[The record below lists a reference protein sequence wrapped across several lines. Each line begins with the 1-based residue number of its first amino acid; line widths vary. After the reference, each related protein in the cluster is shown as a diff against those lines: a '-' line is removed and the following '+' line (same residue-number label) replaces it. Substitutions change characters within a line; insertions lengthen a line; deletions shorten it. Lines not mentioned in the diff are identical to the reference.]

1 MGKNRQNIFINAKKC
16 LYLHVLTNQVESTN
30 ALFMNKTNFMK
41 STVMPFVMMC
51 SAMLL
56 TPPMLGMQDAYASVQ
71 QQGSISGTVVD
82 SQGEPIIGASV
93 VILGGKTVQ
102 GTVTDF
108 DGNFTLNVAPGTQL
122 KISYVGYKELTVK
135 AAKGMKI
142 TLEEESTMLQGVEVV
157 AYGVQKKVTV
167 TGALSSV
174 KAEDLVRTPVSSV
187 NNVLAGQLSGVTTVQ
202 YSGEPGSDA
211 ASIFVRGKATWV
223 DANPLIQVDGVERE
237 MWDIDPNEIE
247 SITVLKDASATAV
260 FGVRGANG
268 VILITTKRGA
278 EGKAKISASVSF
290 SAMTPTKMVE
300 LANSYEYANFYNQ
313 MRANDGQSATFSPYV
328 IQKFKDGS
336 DPIRFPS
343 MDWADYIMKDVTLQ
357 QQHNV
362 NISGGNKKVKYFISA
377 GMFTQDGLFKQFGT
391 DYDFGYQYQRFNYR
405 ANIDMNVTKTTLLS
419 VNVSG
424 KVDDKDSPRTGQ
436 GSGGMIKA
444 IYQATPFVSPGIVN
458 GRYIVNSDKTTD
470 NLNFDQNPDNMLP
483 FVGSSP
489 MTYYAYQPGAFQDNS
504 NKLSFDLILDQKL
517 DFITKGLSAKLKGS
531 YNSSFSSRRT
541 ITAEIANYTPILQAD
556 GENILYRKNGD
567 TTPPTYSTAVSGHGR
582 NWYVEGSVNY
592 NRVFGEHTISALAL
606 YNQSK
611 EYYISGAY
619 SDIPRTYVGLV
630 GRITYD
636 WNNRYI
642 AEFNIGYNG
651 SENFAPGKRFGV
663 FPAGSV
669 GWVLSEEPFFKPL
682 KKVFSFLKL
691 RASWGKVGNDKIGG
705 SRFMYV
711 PDPYYVNTTALAER
725 IGKDTNPYAYNF
737 GVENGTVAKGAV
749 EAAKNNP
756 NVSWETAFKQD
767 YGIDVNFLDDR
778 LRGVFDYFREKR
790 KDILLQDMT
799 APTILGFTVPYS
811 NLGEVKS
818 WGWEASLNWNDKI
831 GPDFRYWAKLNI
843 SYNQNEIIEKF
854 EAPQAYNYMYERGQ
868 RIGSRSL
875 YKFWKY
881 YYDGAEADYEKEFGS
896 AFPTQLVGEL
906 KPGDAVFV
914 DLNNDGKID
923 GNDMF
928 RGNAYTD
935 DPEYIAGLTI
945 GFQWKR
951 WSFNTQMTSAWNV
964 SRVIS
969 DVFRRPF
976 QAASTNTDGG
986 LLKYHLDHTWTAENP
1001 SQGAEYPRATWLN
1014 GDQNYAECTLY
1025 EKDAKYFRVKTIQLA
1040 YDFNFP
1046 FMKKIGLNQLQLALS
1061 AYNLLTFSPYL
1072 WGDPETRAS
1081 NAPSYPLQRSYTASV
1096 KIAF

>member
-1 MGKNRQNIFINAKKC
+1 MNRKRLLKG
-16 LYLHVLTNQVESTN
+16 
-30 ALFMNKTNFMK
+30 
-41 STVMPFVMMC
+41 TVIPV
-51 SAMLL
+51 AMLCTAL
-56 TPPMLGMQDAYASVQ
+56 LWTPSVGVQ
-71 QQGSISGTVVD
+71 QAMAATEETQQQSSITGTVVD
-82 SQGEPIIGASV
+82 SQGEPVIGASV
-93 VILGGKTVQ
+93 IIVGGAATQ

-108 DGNFTLNVAPGTQL
+108 DGNFTLKVKPGAKLT
-122 KISYVGYKELTVK
+122 ISYVGMKTQTVT
-135 AAKGMKI
+135 AANGMKV
-142 TLEEESTMLQGVEVV
+142 TLQDDSQVLEGVEVV

-174 KAEDLVRTPVSSV
+174 KNEDLVRTPVSSV

-211 ASIFVRGKATWV
+211 ADIFVRGKATFTSSEN
-223 DANPLIQVDGVERE
+223 AKPLIQVDGVERE

-278 EGKAKISASVSF
+278 EGKARITANATF

-313 MRANDGQSATFSPYV
+313 MLANDGQAPTFSDYV
-328 IQKFKDGS
+328 IRKFADGS

-362 NISGGNKKVKYFISA
+362 NISGGNKKVRYFISA
-377 GMFTQDGLFKQFGT
+377 GMFTQDGLFNQFDA

-405 ANIDMNVTKTTLLS
+405 ANIDLNITNTTLLS
-419 VNVSG
+419 VNVAG
-424 KVDDKDSPRTGQ
+424 KVDDKSAPRTGQ

-444 IYQATPFVSPGIVN
+444 IYQATPFVSPGIVD
-458 GRYIVNSDKTTD
+458 GRYIVNSTSTTD
-470 NLNFDQNPDNMLP
+470 NLNFDQNPQNMLP

-489 MTYYAYQPGAFQDNS
+489 MTYYAYQPGAFQDNV

-517 DFITKGLSAKLKGS
+517 DFITKGLTAKLKGS
-531 YNSSFSSRRT
+531 YNSSFASRRT
-541 ITAEIANYTPILQAD
+541 ITAEVANYTPVLQAD
-556 GENILYRKNGD
+556 GETILYRKNAES
-567 TTPPTYSTAVSGHGR
+567 TPPTYSSDMSGSGR
-582 NWYVEGSVNY
+582 NWYLEGSLNY
-592 NRVFGEHTISALAL
+592 SRAFGQHTISALAL

-630 GRITYD
+630 GRVTYD

-651 SENFAPGKRFGV
+651 SENFAPGKRFGA

-669 GWVLSEEPFFKPL
+669 GWVISDEAFFKPL
-682 KKVFSFLKL
+682 KKVFSFMKL
-691 RASWGKVGNDKIGG
+691 RASWGLVGNDKIGG

-725 IGKDTNPYAYNF
+725 IGKDANPYAYDF

-756 NVSWETAFKQD
+756 DVSWETAFKQD
-767 YGIDVNFLDDR
+767 YGIDVNFLGDR
-778 LRGVFDYFREKR
+778 LMGVFDYYREHR
-790 KDILLQDMT
+790 KDILIQDMT
-799 APTILGFTVPYS
+799 APSVLGFTVPYS

-831 GPDFRYWAKLNI
+831 GKDFRYWAKFNL
-843 SYNQNEIIEKF
+843 SYNQNEIIENF
-854 EAPQAYNYMYERGQ
+854 EAPQSFDYMYAKGQ

-875 YKFWKY
+875 YKFWKFY
-881 YYDGAEADYEKEFGS
+881 YEGAEADYQKEFGTE
-896 AFPTQLVGEL
+896 FPKQLVGNL
-906 KPGDAVFV
+906 QPGDAVFV
-914 DLNNDGKID
+914 DLSGDGKID
-923 GNDMF
+923 GNDRF

-935 DPEYIAGLTI
+935 DPEYIAGLTV
-945 GFQWKR
+945 GFQYKG
-951 WSFNTQMTSAWNV
+951 WSFNTQLTAAWNV
-964 SRVIS
+964 SRLIS

-986 LLKYHLDHTWTAENP
+986 LLKYHLDHTWTVDNP
-1001 SQGAEYPRATWLN
+1001 SQDAEYPRATWLN
-1014 GDQNYAECTLY
+1014 GDQNYADCSLY
-1025 EKDAKYFRVKTIQLA
+1025 EKDSKYFRVKTIQLA
-1040 YDFNFP
+1040 YDFKFP
-1046 FMKKIGLNQLQLALS
+1046 FMKALGLNQLQLALS
-1061 AYNLLTFSPYL
+1061 AYNLLTFSPYI

-1081 NAPSYPLQRSYTASV
+1081 NAPSYPLQRTYTASLKV
-1096 KIAF
+1096 AF

>member
-1 MGKNRQNIFINAKKC
+1 
-16 LYLHVLTNQVESTN
+16 
-30 ALFMNKTNFMK
+30 MNKK
-41 STVMPFVMMC
+41 RLLKGTVIPVAMLCTALLWTPFVGVQH
-51 SAMLL
+51 ALAA
-56 TPPMLGMQDAYASVQ
+56 TEETQ
-71 QQGSISGTVVD
+71 QQSSITGTVVD
-82 SQGEPIIGASV
+82 SQGEPVIGASV
-93 VILGGKTVQ
+93 IIVGGAATQ

-108 DGNFTLNVAPGTQL
+108 DGNFTLKVKPGAKLT
-122 KISYVGYKELTVK
+122 ISYVGMKTQTVT
-135 AAKGMKI
+135 AANGMKV
-142 TLEEESTMLQGVEVV
+142 TLQDDSQVLEGVEVV

-174 KAEDLVRTPVSSV
+174 KNEDLVRTPVSSV

-211 ASIFVRGKATWV
+211 ADIFVRGKATFTSSEN
-223 DANPLIQVDGVERE
+223 AKPLIQVDGVERE

-278 EGKAKISASVSF
+278 EGKARITANATF

-300 LANSYEYANFYNQ
+300 LANSYEYANFYNR
-313 MRANDGQSATFSPYV
+313 MLANDGQAPTFSDYV
-328 IQKFKDGS
+328 IRKFADGS

-362 NISGGNKKVKYFISA
+362 NISGGNKKVRYFISA
-377 GMFTQDGLFKQFGT
+377 GMFTQDGLFNQFDA

-405 ANIDMNVTKTTLLS
+405 ANIDLNITNTTLLS
-419 VNVSG
+419 VNVAG
-424 KVDDKDSPRTGQ
+424 KVDDKSAPRTGQ

-444 IYQATPFVSPGIVN
+444 IYQATPFVSPGIVD
-458 GRYIVNSDKTTD
+458 GRYIVNSTSTTD
-470 NLNFDQNPDNMLP
+470 NLNFDQNPQNMLP

-489 MTYYAYQPGAFQDNS
+489 MTYYAYQPGAFQDNV

-517 DFITKGLSAKLKGS
+517 EFITKGLTAKLKGS
-531 YNSSFSSRRT
+531 YNSSFASRRT
-541 ITAEIANYTPILQAD
+541 ITAEVANYTPVLQAD
-556 GENILYRKNGD
+556 GETILYRKNAES
-567 TTPPTYSTAVSGHGR
+567 TPPNYSSDMSGSGR
-582 NWYVEGSVNY
+582 NWYLEGSLNY
-592 NRVFGEHTISALAL
+592 SRAFGQHTISALAL

-630 GRITYD
+630 GRVTYD

-651 SENFAPGKRFGV
+651 SENFAPGKRFGA

-669 GWVLSEEPFFKPL
+669 GWVISDEAFFKPL
-682 KKVFSFLKL
+682 KKVFSFMKL
-691 RASWGKVGNDKIGG
+691 RASWGLVGNDKIGG

-725 IGKDTNPYAYNF
+725 IGKDANPYAYDF

-756 NVSWETAFKQD
+756 DVSWETAFKQD
-767 YGIDVNFLDDR
+767 YGIDVNFLGDR
-778 LRGVFDYFREKR
+778 LMGVFDYYREHR
-790 KDILLQDMT
+790 KDILIQDMT
-799 APTILGFTVPYS
+799 APSVLGFTVPYS

-831 GPDFRYWAKLNI
+831 GKDFRYWAKFNL
-843 SYNQNEIIEKF
+843 SYNQNEIIENF
-854 EAPQAYNYMYERGQ
+854 EAPQSFDYMYAKGQ

-875 YKFWKY
+875 YKFWKFY
-881 YYDGAEADYEKEFGS
+881 YQGAEADYQKEFGTE
-896 AFPTQLVGEL
+896 FPKQLVGNL
-906 KPGDAVFV
+906 QPGDAVFV
-914 DLNNDGKID
+914 DLSGDGKID
-923 GNDMF
+923 GNDRF

-935 DPEYIAGLTI
+935 DPEYIAGLTV
-945 GFQWKR
+945 GFQYKG
-951 WSFNTQMTSAWNV
+951 WSFNTQLTAAWNV
-964 SRVIS
+964 SRLIS

-986 LLKYHLDHTWTAENP
+986 LLKYHLDHTWTVDNP
-1001 SQGAEYPRATWLN
+1001 SQDAEYPRATWLN
-1014 GDQNYAECTLY
+1014 GDQNYADCSLY
-1025 EKDAKYFRVKTIQLA
+1025 EKDSKYFRVKTIQLA
-1040 YDFNFP
+1040 YDFKFP
-1046 FMKKIGLNQLQLALS
+1046 FMKALGLNQLQLALS
-1061 AYNLLTFSPYL
+1061 AYNLLTFSPYI

-1081 NAPSYPLQRSYTASV
+1081 NAPSYPLQRTYTASLKV
-1096 KIAF
+1096 AF

>member
-1 MGKNRQNIFINAKKC
+1 MFFVFFLLCSA
-16 LYLHVLTNQVESTN
+16 
-30 ALFMNKTNFMK
+30 
-41 STVMPFVMMC
+41 VMM
-51 SAMLL
+51 A
-56 TPPMLGMQDAYASVQ
+56 QNKV
-71 QQGSISGTVVD
+71 SGTVLD
-82 SQGEPIIGASV
+82 ATGEPLIGVSV
-93 VILGGKTVQ
+93 LEAGTNNGVI
-102 GTVTDF
+102 TDF
-108 DGNFTLNVAPGTQL
+108 NGDFSITVKPSAKLTF
-122 KISYVGYKELTVK
+122 SYVGYLSQTIP
-135 AAKGMKI
+135 AKNGMKV

-174 KAEDLVRTPVSSV
+174 KSEDLVRTPVSSV

-268 VILITTKRGA
+268 VILITTKRGS
-278 EGKAKISASVSF
+278 EGKTKITANASF

-300 LANSYEYANFYNQ
+300 LANSYEYATFYNQ
-313 MRANDGQSATFSPYV
+313 MRANDGQAATFSDYV
-328 IQKFKDGS
+328 INKFRDGT

-362 NISGGNKKVKYFISA
+362 NISGGNKKVRYFISA
-377 GMFTQDGLFKQFGT
+377 GMFTQDGLFKQFDT

-405 ANIDMNVTKTTLLS
+405 ANVDLNVTNTTLLS

-458 GRYIVNSDKTTD
+458 GRYIVNSTSTTD
-470 NLNFDQNPDNMLP
+470 NLNFDQNPENMLP

-489 MTYYAYQPGAFQDNS
+489 MTYYAYQPGGYHDNS
-504 NKLSFDLILDQKL
+504 NKLSMDLILDQKL
-517 DFITKGLSAKLKGS
+517 DFVTKGLSAKLKGS
-531 YNSSFSSRRT
+531 YNSWFSSRRT
-541 ITAEIANYTPILQAD
+541 TTASVANYTPVLQAD
-556 GENILYRKNGD
+556 GETIIYRKNAES
-567 TTPPTYSTAVSGHGR
+567 TPPTYSSAMGGKGR
-582 NWYVEGSVNY
+582 NWYVEGSINY
-592 NRVFGEHTISALAL
+592 NRAFGLHTISALAL

-611 EYYISGAY
+611 EYYISGDY
-619 SDIPRTYVGLV
+619 EDIPRTYVGLV
-630 GRITYD
+630 GRVTYD

-663 FPAGSV
+663 FPAASV
-669 GWVLSEEPFFKPL
+669 GWVLSDEPFFKPL
-682 KKVFSFLKL
+682 TKIVSFLKL
-691 RASWGKVGNDKIGG
+691 RASWGLVGNDKIGG
-705 SRFMYV
+705 KRFMYIA
-711 PDPYYVNTTALAER
+711 DPYLVNTTGLAER
-725 IGKDTNPYAYNF
+725 IGGPNESDKNPYAYDF
-737 GVENGTVAKGAV
+737 GVENGTVSKGAI
-749 EAAKNNP
+749 ESSKNNP
-756 NVSWETAFKQD
+756 DVSWETAFKQD
-767 YGIDVNFLDDR
+767 YGFDINFLDDR
-778 LRGVFDYFREKR
+778 LRGTFDYFFEKR
-790 KDILLQDMT
+790 KDILLQDYT
-799 APTILGFTVPYS
+799 APSVLGFTVPYS

-818 WGWEASLNWNDKI
+818 WGWEASLNWQDKI
-831 GPDFRYWAKLNI
+831 GKDFRYWAKFNI
-843 SYNQNEIIEKF
+843 SYNQNEIVEKY
-854 EAPQAYNYMYERGQ
+854 EAPQAYEYMYARGN
-868 RIGSRSL
+868 RIGSRML
-875 YKFWKY
+875 YKFWKF

-896 AFPTQLVGEL
+896 KFPTQLVGNLE
-906 KPGDAVFV
+906 PGDAVFV
-914 DLNNDGKID
+914 DLNQDGKID

-928 RGNAYTD
+928 RGNMYTD

-945 GFQWKR
+945 GFQYKA
-951 WSFNTQMTSAWNV
+951 WSFNTQMTAAWNV

-986 LLKYHLDHTWTAENP
+986 LLKYHLDHTWTVDNP
-1001 SQGAEYPRATWLN
+1001 SQDAEYPRATWLN
-1014 GDQNYAECTLY
+1014 ADQNYAESTLY

-1046 FMKKIGLNQLQLALS
+1046 FMKKLGLNQLQLAVS
-1061 AYNLLTFSPYL
+1061 AYNLLTFTPYL

-1081 NAPSYPLQRSYTASV
+1081 NAPSYPLQRSYTASI
-1096 KIAF
+1096 KLAF

>member
-1 MGKNRQNIFINAKKC
+1 MIKLTAIKK
-16 LYLHVLTNQVESTN
+16 TI
-30 ALFMNKTNFMK
+30 
-41 STVMPFVMMC
+41 MPCAMMC
-51 SAMLL
+51 AMMLL
-56 TPPMLGMQDAYASVQ
+56 TPPFAGWQSAYASVQ
-71 QQGSISGTVVD
+71 QQKSQIKGTVVD

-93 VILGGKTVQ
+93 VIVGGKTVQ

-122 KISYVGYKELTVK
+122 KISYVGFKETTVK
-135 AAKGMKI
+135 ASNGMKVVI
-142 TLEEESTMLQGVEVV
+142 EEESTMLKGVEIV

-187 NNVLAGQLSGVTTVQ
+187 NNVLAGRLSGVTTVQ

-268 VILITTKRGA
+268 VILITTKRGV
-278 EGKAKISASVSF
+278 EGKAKITANASF
-290 SAMTPTKMVE
+290 SAMTPTKMIE

-313 MRANDGQSATFSPYV
+313 MAYNDYTPDPAKPFAAPFSDYV
-328 IQKFKDGS
+328 INKFRDGS

-343 MDWADYIMKDVTLQ
+343 MNWADYIMKDVTLQ
-357 QQHNV
+357 QQHNI

-377 GMFTQDGLFKQFGT
+377 GMFTQDGLFKQFDA

-405 ANIDMNVTKTTLLS
+405 ANIDLNVTNTTLMS

-444 IYQATPFVSPGIVN
+444 IYQATPFVSPGIID
-458 GRYIVNSDKTTD
+458 GRYIVNSVSSTD
-470 NLNFDQNPDNMLP
+470 NLNFDQNPANMLP
-483 FVGSSP
+483 FLGSSP
-489 MTYYAYQPGAFQDNS
+489 MTYYAYQPGGYHDNG

-517 DFITKGLSAKLKGS
+517 DFITKGLTAKLKGS
-531 YNSSFSSRRT
+531 YSSNFSSRRT
-541 ITAEIANYTPILQAD
+541 TTASVADYTPVLQAD
-556 GENILYRKNGD
+556 GETILYRKNAES
-567 TTPPTYSTAVSGHGR
+567 TPPSYSTDISGKGR
-582 NWYVEGSVNY
+582 NWYLEGSLNY
-592 NRVFGEHTISALAL
+592 NRAFGLHTVSALAL

-611 EYYISGAY
+611 DYYISGGY

-630 GRITYD
+630 GRVTYD

-651 SENFAPGKRFGV
+651 SENFAPGKRFGT

-669 GWVLSEEPFFKPL
+669 GWVIGDEPFFKPL
-682 KKVFSFLKL
+682 KKVFSFVKL
-691 RASWGKVGNDKIGG
+691 RASWGLVGNDKIGG
-705 SRFMYV
+705 GRFMYI
-711 PDPYYVNTTALAER
+711 PDPYFVNTTALAER
-725 IGKDTNPYAYNF
+725 IGKDTNPYAYDF

-749 EAAKNNP
+749 EATKNNP

-767 YGIDVNFLDDR
+767 YGIDVNFLNDR
-778 LRGVFDYFREKR
+778 LRGVFDIYREKR
-790 KDILLQDMT
+790 KDILLQDQT
-799 APTILGFTVPYS
+799 APSILGFTVPYS
-811 NLGEVKS
+811 NLGEVNS
-818 WGWEASLNWNDKI
+818 WGWEASLNWQDKI
-831 GPDFRYWAKLNI
+831 GSDFRYWAKFNI
-843 SYNQNEIIEKF
+843 SFNQNEIIERK
-854 EAPQAYNYMYERGQ
+854 EAPKAHDYMYERGN
-868 RIGSRSL
+868 RIGSRPL
-875 YKFWKY
+875 YKFWKFY
-881 YYDGAEADYEKEFGS
+881 YEGAEADYEAQFGS
-896 AFPTQLVGEL
+896 AFPVQMVGNL
-906 KPGDAVFV
+906 MPGDAIFV
-914 DLNNDGKID
+914 DLNKDGKID

-935 DPEYIAGLTI
+935 DPEYIAGLTL
-945 GFQWKR
+945 GFQYKE
-951 WSFNTQMTSAWNV
+951 WSFNAQLTGAWNV
-964 SRVIS
+964 SRLIS

-986 LLKYHLDHTWTAENP
+986 LLKYHLDHTWTVDNP
-1001 SQGAEYPRATWLN
+1001 SQSAEYPRATWNNAL
-1014 GDQNYAECTLY
+1014 QNYAECTLY
-1025 EKDAKYFRVKTIQLA
+1025 EKDAKYLRLKTIQLA
-1040 YDFNFP
+1040 YDFHFP
-1046 FMKKIGLNQLQLALS
+1046 FMKSLGLNQMQLALS
-1061 AYNLLTFSPYL
+1061 GYNLLTFSPYI

-1081 NAPSYPLQRSYTASV
+1081 NAPSYPLQRTYTASL
-1096 KIAF
+1096 KLGF